1 MSFLDNLSNGVK
13 EAGKAISSTTSSLS
27 GQAKLTMEQSK
38 LNGEIEEHYKNI
50 GSKVYEAHAA
60 GSGEPDIAGEL
71 SAVDAA
77 KERIRA
83 IGEEIIAL
91 KGCRVCPSCGA
102 SVPQDS
108 QFCPSCGAKMPA
120 KPVEQTAPA
129 GTVPQFCTECGAPIE
144 PGTKF
149 CTKCGARI
157 VTLQAQAAPAEPAPA
172 EEAPAAP
179 AEAAP
184 AEAVQETAQ
193 AGGNTAEDWD
203 K

>member
-91 KGCRVCPSCGA
+91 KGCAGLPVLRCKRTSGQSVLSVLRRQNAGKAGGTNGTCRYRAAVLYRMRRSDRTGHEILHEVRSQDRHTA
-102 SVPQDS
+102 SAGS
-108 QFCPSCGAKMPA
+108 AGR
-120 KPVEQTAPA
+120 A
-129 GTVPQFCTECGAPIE
+129 GTCGGGACSARGSSACGSGAGN
-144 PGTKF
+144 GT
-149 CTKCGARI
+149 
-157 VTLQAQAAPAEPAPA
+157 
-172 EEAPAAP
+172 
-179 AEAAP
+179 
-184 AEAVQETAQ
+184 
-193 AGGNTAEDWD
+193 GGW
-203 K
+203 KHSGRLG